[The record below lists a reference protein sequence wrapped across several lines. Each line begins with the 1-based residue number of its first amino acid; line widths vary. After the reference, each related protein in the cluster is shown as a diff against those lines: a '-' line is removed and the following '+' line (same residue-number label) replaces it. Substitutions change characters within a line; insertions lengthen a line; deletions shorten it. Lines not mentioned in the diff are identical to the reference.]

1 MRKRK
6 KKSGPGFKHARHVAW
21 RKVAEEAVIL
31 DLDTAQYYSL
41 AGPGLRVWELL
52 CEGRAPAQVSATLAE
67 EFEAPPGRIAEDV
80 AELLAALKKEGL
92 LEPA

>member
-1 MRKRK
+1 MAKRSK
-6 KKSGPGFKHARHVAW
+6 NGTGFKHARHVAW
-21 RKVAEEAVIL
+21 RKVADEAVIL

-41 AGPGLRVWELL
+41 AGPGLRAWELL
-52 CEGRAPAQVSATLAE
+52 ISGRSPAAAAAALDA
-67 EFEAPPGRIAEDV
+67 EFEAPPGRIAADV